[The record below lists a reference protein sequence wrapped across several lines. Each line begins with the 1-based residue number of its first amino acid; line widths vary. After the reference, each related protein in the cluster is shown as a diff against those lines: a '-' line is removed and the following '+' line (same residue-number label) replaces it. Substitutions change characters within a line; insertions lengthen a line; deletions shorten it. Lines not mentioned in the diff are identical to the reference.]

1 MTTETKLETK
11 EVDLHG
17 VKVTLPVADADKLI
31 AARDADKVKG
41 RELLEKLG
49 KLDADAAAAIAK
61 ANKAEEDKIA
71 AEHMKK
77 GEIDQAR
84 NTLTKE
90 FRDREAKLSAKAR
103 DKHIA
108 AIVSANDNV
117 VKTAIDD
124 IVDSLKSR
132 TRYDLDTESVIVLD
146 EAGQPLKDATGKPIE
161 ADAFFGTWLEKR
173 PHYLLNKLPKGAGG
187 EGSKTNVG
195 KIITAD
201 AFEKLNPS
209 EMTIFMRD
217 GGKIA

>member
-1 MTTETKLETK
+1 MTTELKPETK

-17 VKVTLPVADADKLI
+17 VKVALPVDVADKMI
-31 AARDADKVKG
+31 AARDADKAKG

-61 ANKAEEDKIA
+61 ANKSEEDRVA

-108 AIVSANDNV
+108 AIVASNDNV
-117 VKTAIDD
+117 VKSAVDD

-132 TRYDLDTESVIVLD
+132 TRYDLDSESVIVLD
-146 EAGQPLKDATGKPIE
+146 EAGQPLKDANGKPIE
-161 ADAFFGTWLEKR
+161 ADAFFGSWLEKR

-187 EGSKTNVG
+187 EGSKTNLG
-195 KIITAD
+195 KVITAAQYGD
-201 AFEKLNPS
+201 MKPS
-209 EMTIFMRD
+209 EQAVFFRD